1 MQRFAW
7 QLPALISL
15 LAGLTGLSASARAET
30 RPRYGGRLTVEIHD
44 AITFTDPAAWPPQLV
59 ALVYD
64 RLVTVDERGEPHP
77 ALAAS
82 WQHDPDNKRWEFRL
96 RPGVKFH
103 DGSPLN
109 AAAAAACLKGWTSVT
124 AADED
129 VVVVQTENPAP
140 DLPARLAGPGNVILR
155 RGADGVT
162 TGSGPFRIAEW
173 QPGRRA
179 LLTANDDYWGGRPY
193 LDDIELQM
201 GHSPRDQAVDL
212 ELGKA
217 DLVELT
223 PDDARRAAQRG
234 ARTCVSAP
242 AELLTLVFQ
251 RGHTAVEDARLR
263 QAVALSIDRAAIH
276 NVLLLKQGEST
287 GALLPGWLTGYAF
300 LFPAARDLDRARQMV
315 ASLPKSGTRITPS
328 ITLGR
333 ITLSYD
339 AADPLARPIAERI
352 ALNAREAGVVIQ
364 VAAGGPLDLRLARIP
379 LRSLDPEQALAAYAS
394 AFGMTATFKAPTVP
408 SPEARFEAEQK
419 LLEDGRVVPL
429 FHVPQIMG
437 LGPRVRNWNPE
448 PWGDWRL
455 ADVWLELR
463 RP

>member
-15 LAGLTGLSASARAET
+15 LASLTGLSAGACAET
-30 RPRYGGRLTVEIHD
+30 RPRYGGRLTVAIHD
-44 AITFTDPAAWPPQLV
+44 AITFTDPAGWPPHLV
-59 ALVYD
+59 TLVYD
-64 RLVTVDERGEPHP
+64 RLVSVDQRGEPRP
-77 ALAAS
+77 ALAVS

-109 AAAAAACLKGWTSVT
+109 AAAVAACLKGWSSVT
-124 AADED
+124 APDED

-179 LLTANDDYWGGRPY
+179 LLTANEDCWGGRPY
-193 LDDIELQM
+193 LDGIELQM
-201 GHSPRDQAVDL
+201 GRPPRDQAIDL

-234 ARTCVSAP
+234 ARTWVSAP
-242 AELLTLVFQ
+242 AELLALVFE
-251 RGHTAVEDARLR
+251 RGRTAVEDPRLR

-276 NVLLLKQGEST
+276 NVLLLKQDEST
-287 GALLPGWLTGYAF
+287 GALLPAWLTGYAF
-300 LFPAARDLDRARQMV
+300 LFPAARDLERARQMA
-315 ASLPKSGTRITPS
+315 ASLPKSGGRV
-328 ITLGR
+328 TLG
-333 ITLSYD
+333 YD
-339 AADPLARPIAERI
+339 SADPLARPIAERI
-352 ALNAREAGVVIQ
+352 ALNAREAGVVVQ
-364 VAAGGPLDLRLARIP
+364 VVAPGGPPDMRLVRLP

-394 AFGMTATFKAPTVP
+394 AFGTAASFKAPP
-408 SPEARFEAEQK
+408 ALGPEARLEAEQK

-429 FHVPQIMG
+429 FHVPQIVG
-437 LGPRVRNWNPE
+437 LGPQVRNWNPE

-455 ADVWLELR
+455 DGVWLELR

>member
-15 LAGLTGLSASARAET
+15 LASLTGLPASARAET

-44 AITFTDPAAWPPQLV
+44 AIIFTDLSAWPPQLV

-64 RLVTVDERGEPHP
+64 RLVIMDERGEPRP
-77 ALAAS
+77 ALATS
-82 WQHDPDNKRWEFRL
+82 WQHDADNKRWELRL

-103 DGSPLN
+103 ESSPLN
-109 AAAAAACLKGWTSVT
+109 AAAVAACLRGWASVT
-124 AADED
+124 AAAED
-129 VVVVQTENPAP
+129 VVVVQTEIPAP

-162 TGSGPFRIAEW
+162 TGSGPFRVAEW

-179 LLTANDDYWGGRPY
+179 LLTANEDYWGGRPY
-193 LDDIELQM
+193 LDGIEVQM
-201 GHSPRDQAVDL
+201 GRPPRDQAIDL

-217 DLVELT
+217 DLAELT
-223 PDDARRAAQRG
+223 PDDARRAVQRG
-234 ARTCVSAP
+234 ARTWVSAP
-242 AELLTLVFQ
+242 AELLALVFE

-300 LFPAARDLDRARQMV
+300 LFPAARDLERARQMA
-315 ASLPKSGTRITPS
+315 ASLPKSGTRIAPG
-328 ITLGR
+328 IPGRVTLG
-333 ITLSYD
+333 YD

-352 ALNAREAGVVIQ
+352 ALNAREAGVVVQ
-364 VAAGGPLDLRLARIP
+364 VAPGGPSDVRLARVP

-394 AFGMTATFKAPTVP
+394 ALGMAASFKTPTAPT
-408 SPEARFEAEQK
+408 PEARLEAEQK

-429 FHVPQIMG
+429 FHVPQIVG
-437 LGPRVRNWNPE
+437 LSPRVRNWNPE

-455 ADVWLELR
+455 DGVWLELR

>member
-1 MQRFAW
+1 MRRFASR
-7 QLPALISL
+7 LPAIISL
-15 LAGLTGLSASARAET
+15 LAGLTWLSATAET
-30 RPRYGGRLTVEIHD
+30 RPHYGGRLTVEIHD

-59 ALVYD
+59 GLVYD
-64 RLVTVDERGEPHP
+64 RLVSVDGRGEPHP
-77 ALAAS
+77 ALATS
-82 WQHDPDNKRWEFRL
+82 WQHDADNKRWEFRL

-109 AAAAAACLKGWTSVT
+109 TTAVAACLKGWSVT
-124 AADED
+124 AADVD

-140 DLPARLAGPGNVILR
+140 DLPARLAGPGSVIFR

-173 QPGRRA
+173 QPGRHA
-179 LLTANDDYWGGRPY
+179 ILTANDNYWGGRPY

-201 GHSPRDQAVDL
+201 GRPPRDQAIDL

-223 PDDARRAAQRG
+223 PDDARRIAEHG
-234 ARTCVSAP
+234 ARTWVSAP
-242 AELLTLVFQ
+242 AELLALVFE
-251 RGHTAVEDARLR
+251 RGHTAVEDGQLR
-263 QAVALSIDRAAIH
+263 QAVALSIDRAAIQ
-276 NVLLLKQGEST
+276 NVLLLKLGEST

-300 LFPAARDLDRARQMV
+300 LFPASRDLERARQMA
-315 ASLPKSGTRITPS
+315 ASFAKSGIRITPAR
-328 ITLGR
+328 ITLG
-333 ITLSYD
+333 YN

-352 ALNAREAGVVIQ
+352 ALNAREAGVVVQ
-364 VAAGGPLDLRLARIP
+364 VAPSGAADVRLARVP
-379 LRSLDPEQALAAYAS
+379 LRSRDPEQALAAYAA
-394 AFGMTATFKAPTVP
+394 AFGMAPAFKAPPVP
-408 SPEARFEAEQK
+408 SPEARLEAEQK
-419 LLEDGRVVPL
+419 LLEDGRVIPL
-429 FHVPQIMG
+429 FHVPQIVG
-437 LGPRVRNWNPE
+437 LSSRVRNWNPE

>member
-1 MQRFAW
+1 MQRFACR
-7 QLPALISL
+7 LPALISL
-15 LAGLTGLSASARAET
+15 LASLTGLSTSARAET
-30 RPRYGGRLTVEIHD
+30 RPHYGGRLTVEIHD
-44 AITFTDPAAWPPQLV
+44 AITFTDPAAWPPPLV
-59 ALVYD
+59 GLAYD
-64 RLVTVDERGEPHP
+64 RLVSVDERGEPHP
-77 ALAAS
+77 ALATS
-82 WQHDPDNKRWEFRL
+82 WQHDEDNKRWEFRL
-96 RPGVKFH
+96 RSGVKFH

-109 AAAAAACLKGWTSVT
+109 AAAVAACLKGWSNVT

-173 QPGRRA
+173 QPGRHA
-179 LLTANDDYWGGRPY
+179 LLTANEAYWGGRPY

-201 GHSPRDQAVDL
+201 GRPPRDQAIDL

-223 PDDARRAAQRG
+223 PDDARRVAEHG
-234 ARTCVSAP
+234 VRTWVSAP
-242 AELLTLVFQ
+242 AELLALVFE
-251 RGHTAVEDARLR
+251 RGRAAVDDARLR
-263 QAVALSIDRAAIH
+263 QAVALSIDRDAIH

-287 GALLPGWLTGYAF
+287 GAVLPAWLTGYAF
-300 LFPAARDLDRARQMV
+300 LFPAARDLERARQK
-315 ASLPKSGTRITPS
+315 ASFLPKSGM
-328 ITLGR
+328 R
-333 ITLSYD
+333 ITLAYD

-352 ALNAREAGVVIQ
+352 ALNAREAGVVVQ
-364 VAAGGPLDLRLARIP
+364 VAPGGAADVRLARVP
-379 LRSLDPEQALAAYAS
+379 LRSRDSEQALAAYAV
-394 AFGMTATFKAPTVP
+394 AFGMAAAFKAPPVP
-408 SPEARFEAEQK
+408 SPEARLDAEQK

-429 FHVPQIMG
+429 FHVPQIVG
-437 LGPRVRNWNPE
+437 ISSRVRNWNPE

-455 ADVWLELR
+455 ADVWLDLR

>member
-15 LAGLTGLSASARAET
+15 LASLTGLSAGACAET

-44 AITFTDPAAWPPQLV
+44 AITFTDPAGWPPQLV

-64 RLVTVDERGEPHP
+64 RLVSVDQRGEPRP

-82 WQHDPDNKRWEFRL
+82 WQHDPDNKRWELRL

-109 AAAAAACLKGWTSVT
+109 AAAVAACLKGWHSVT
-124 AADED
+124 AAADD
-129 VVVVQTENPAP
+129 VVVVQTENPMP
-140 DLPARLAGPGNVILR
+140 DVPARLAGPANVILR

-179 LLTANDDYWGGRPY
+179 LLAANDEYWGGRPY
-193 LDDIELQM
+193 LDDLELQM
-201 GHSPRDQAVDL
+201 GRPPRDQAIDL

-234 ARTCVSAP
+234 ARTWVSPP
-242 AELLTLVFQ
+242 AELLALVFE
-251 RGHTAVEDARLR
+251 RGHTAVDDARLR

-287 GALLPGWLTGYAF
+287 GALLPAWLTGYAF
-300 LFPAARDLDRARQMV
+300 LFPAERDLEHARQK
-315 ASLPKSGTRITPS
+315 AAFLPQSGMR
-328 ITLGR
+328 ITLG
-333 ITLSYD
+333 YD

-352 ALNAREAGVVIQ
+352 ALNAREAGVIVQ
-364 VAAGGPLDLRLARIP
+364 VAPGGAPDARLTRLP
-379 LRSLDPEQALAAYAS
+379 LRSLDPEQALAAYAA
-394 AFGMTATFKAPTVP
+394 AFGTAASFKAPPVP

-429 FHVPQIMG
+429 FHVPQIVG
-437 LGPRVRNWNPE
+437 LSPRVRNWSPE

-455 ADVWLELR
+455 DGVWLELR

>member
-15 LAGLTGLSASARAET
+15 LASLTGLSASARAET

-64 RLVTVDERGEPHP
+64 RLVTVDERGEPRP

-96 RPGVKFH
+96 RPGLKFH

-109 AAAAAACLKGWTSVT
+109 AAAVAACLKGWSNVT
-124 AADED
+124 AADDD
-129 VVVVQTENPAP
+129 VVVVQTENPAL

-193 LDDIELQM
+193 LDDIEFQM
-201 GHSPRDQAVDL
+201 GRSPRDQAVDL

-217 DLVELT
+217 DLAELT

-234 ARTCVSAP
+234 TRTWVSAP
-242 AELLTLVFQ
+242 AELLALVFEH
-251 RGHTAVEDARLR
+251 GHTAVEDARLR

-276 NVLLLKQGEST
+276 NVLVLKQGEST

-300 LFPAARDLDRARQMV
+300 LFPAARDLERARQMA
-315 ASLPKSGTRITPS
+315 ASLPKSGTRITP
-328 ITLGR
+328 GR

-364 VAAGGPLDLRLARIP
+364 VAPGGASDVRLARVP
-379 LRSLDPEQALAAYAS
+379 LRSLDPAQALASYAAALGMAS
-394 AFGMTATFKAPTVP
+394 AFKALPMPT
-408 SPEARFEAEQK
+408 PEARFEAEQK
-419 LLEDGRVVPL
+419 LLEDGRVIPL
-429 FHVPQIMG
+429 FHVPQIVG
-437 LGPRVRNWNPE
+437 LSPRVRNWNPE

>member
-1 MQRFAW
+1 MQRSASR
-7 QLPALISL
+7 LPALISL
-15 LAGLTGLSASARAET
+15 LASLTGLSASAET
-30 RPRYGGRLTVEIHD
+30 RPHYGGRLTVEIHD

-77 ALAAS
+77 ALATS
-82 WQHDPDNKRWEFRL
+82 WQHDPDTKRWEFRL

-109 AAAAAACLKGWTSVT
+109 AAAVAACLKGWSVT
-124 AADED
+124 AADD
-129 VVVVQTENPAP
+129 DVVVQTENPAP
-140 DLPARLAGPGNVILR
+140 DLPARLAGPGGVIFR

-179 LLTANDDYWGGRPY
+179 LLTANDNYWGGRPY

-201 GHSPRDQAVDL
+201 GRPPRDQAIDL

-223 PDDARRAAQRG
+223 PDDARRVAEHG
-234 ARTCVSAP
+234 ARTWVSAP
-242 AELLTLVFQ
+242 AELLALVFE
-251 RGHTAVEDARLR
+251 RRHTAVEDAQLR
-263 QAVALSIDRAAIH
+263 QAVALSIDRAAIQ

-300 LFPAARDLDRARQMV
+300 LFPAARDLERARQM
-315 ASLPKSGTRITPS
+315 AAPLAKSGTRITLGR

-352 ALNAREAGVVIQ
+352 ALNAREAGVVVQ
-364 VAAGGPLDLRLARIP
+364 VAPGGTADVRLARVP
-379 LRSLDPEQALAAYAS
+379 LRSLDPAQALASYAA
-394 AFGMTATFKAPTVP
+394 AFGMAAAFKAPGH
-408 SPEARFEAEQK
+408 SPEARLEAERK
-419 LLEDGRVVPL
+419 LLEDGRVAPL
-429 FHVPQIMG
+429 FHVPQIVG
-437 LGPRVRNWNPE
+437 LGPRLRNWNPE

-463 RP
+463 GP